1 MKTIFFLSFFV
12 LLSLGLMGQS
22 NLSLEISAHG
32 MVTPA
37 PRLGGIG
44 LGQQVRGAL
53 NYKMGATGALELFAG
68 YRMQHGYS
76 QKAVTVEERSL
87 PTEYQLIVNS
97 NQLTG
102 FSYLDVGLG
111 YQWSLGN
118 TQRWQVGVAAQAAY
132 LMRAKGETFQSYFN
146 ASSYYVF
153 LSESAFTGSSSS
165 FATAGERV
173 ALSQDDFQKI
183 DLGLNLSIS
192 YMLTPGLSLQA
203 GCYQGL
209 LDPFG
214 ESAFAEDK
222 PYRIT
227 NIFVG
232 FSARL

>member
-118 TQRWQVGVAAQAAY
+118 YPALAGRRS
-132 LMRAKGETFQSYFN
+132 RAGSLSN
-146 ASSYYVF
+146 ASKRGN
-153 LSESAFTGSSSS
+153 LPK
-165 FATAGERV
+165 
-173 ALSQDDFQKI
+173 LFQCQLVLRFFK
-183 DLGLNLSIS
+183 
-192 YMLTPGLSLQA
+192 
-203 GCYQGL
+203 
-209 LDPFG
+209 
-214 ESAFAEDK
+214 
-222 PYRIT
+222 
-227 NIFVG
+227 
-232 FSARL
+232 